1 MQTLA
6 DKFRPTCVDD
16 IVGQEH
22 ILGKGKVLRRLIESK
37 NVSNLILFRK
47 SRYREDNHCTI

>member
-6 DKFRPTCVDD
+6 DKFRPTCIDD

-22 ILGKGKVLRRLIESK
+22 ISGKVKVLRMLTENK
-37 NVSNLILFRK
+37 NVSNLILFISNYLHTK
-47 SRYREDNHCTI
+47 HS